1 MTKARLLFFSAAF
14 SLTSAEKFAAERQ
27 TLPFEAASERKRF
40 FILKSNFLTHKSY
53 ISDICSPF
61 SSAFMMFPAEG
72 RVFVR

>member
-40 FILKSNFLTHKSY
+40 FILKSNF
-53 ISDICSPF
+53 
-61 SSAFMMFPAEG
+61 
-72 RVFVR
+72 